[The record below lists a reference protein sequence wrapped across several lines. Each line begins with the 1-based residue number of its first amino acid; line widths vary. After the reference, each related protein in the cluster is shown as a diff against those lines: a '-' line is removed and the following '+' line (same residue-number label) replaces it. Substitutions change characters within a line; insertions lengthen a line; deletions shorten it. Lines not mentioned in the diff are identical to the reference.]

1 MKNEAGR
8 GVSKLKQDFG
18 VRALLGTLIVA
29 PSVGALAYLAV
40 NGSSEALT
48 ALATMGS
55 AVMAFYFGQ
64 RSGRQ
69 GGDEDK
75 RRET

>member
-1 MKNEAGR
+1 MSNEAGR
-8 GVSKLKQDFG
+8 GQWKLKTDFG
-18 VRALLGTLIVA
+18 VRALLGVLIVGPA
-29 PSVGALAYLAV
+29 TGTLAYLAI
-40 NGSSEALT
+40 NGSGEALT

-64 RSGRQ
+64 RSVAQGR
-69 GGDEDK
+69 GEDK